1 MKITDILTYKAPL
14 NRHGL
19 FSKWVVQVG
28 DHSSVAPTRE
38 GAEEE
43 AVRAIKAALTD
54 SYTPILIFSI
64 DRIKYA
70 LCWRET
76 NGWWYCVGAVGVSPS
91 KVGWTGMYDSAKE
104 CEQAARVH
112 LRDWIGAEA
121 NEVSTEGVEV

>member
-1 MKITDILTYKAPL
+1 MRVTDILTYRAPL

-28 DHSSVAPTRE
+28 DHSSVAPTKE
-38 GAEEE
+38 QAETE
-43 AVRAIKAALTD
+43 AVRAMHVALTGD
-54 SYTPILIFSI
+54 YTPVLVFSI
-64 DRIKYA
+64 DRTKYA

-104 CEQAARVH
+104 CEQAARAH
-112 LRDWIGAEA
+112 LRNWLEVEA
-121 NEVSTEGVEV
+121 